1 MMISNGARD
10 LDVRFSNDDVTLSG
24 TLVLPQTVGP
34 HPAVVFIHGS
44 GKNTRE
50 HLRFFADRLASH
62 GIAGLVYDKRGVGE
76 STGEFP
82 DDLISSFGDLAGDAI
97 AGQSLLSE
105 RPDIDSARIGFWGFS
120 QGGWL
125 APLAATRS
133 DKTAFVICVGGPGV
147 DGESQMQFAIPNLMR
162 ADGFTE
168 EEIAETLKDRA
179 YIQVLLQ
186 EIADSGEGWDEL
198 EAQVD
203 RIKRTG
209 LPLYV
214 GIPEA
219 ETKDLRSTINLDA
232 WRNEGSEAE
241 EHDPYAVLARLTCPV
256 LSIYGECDAS
266 VPVAKSVEV
275 FKRALDEAGNSDY
288 TIKVFPKANHGVRV
302 CDDYAEGYLDF
313 MTSWLKERLFK

>member
-1 MMISNGARD
+1 MVSNSARN

-24 TLVLPQTVGP
+24 TLVLPQSNGP

-44 GKNTRE
+44 GPNTRE
-50 HLRFFADRLASH
+50 GLKVFAERFVSH
-62 GIAGLVYDKRGVGE
+62 GIAGLVYDKRGVGY

-82 DDLISSFGDLAGDAI
+82 DDLISSFNNLANDAI
-97 AGQSLLSE
+97 AGKVYLEE
-105 RPDIDSARIGFWGFS
+105 RSDIDSARIGFWGYS

-133 DKTAFVICVGGPGV
+133 NGTAFVVCAGGPGV
-147 DGESQMQFAIPNLMR
+147 DAGSQMQYAIPNMMR

-168 EEIAETLKDRA
+168 EEITETLADRA
-179 YIQVLLQ
+179 YLQNLLH
-186 EIADSGEGWDEL
+186 EIAVSGKGWDEL
-198 EAQVD
+198 QTHVD
-203 RIKRTG
+203 RIKKSG

-214 GIPEA
+214 GIPEN
-219 ETKDLRSTINLDA
+219 ENQDLRDVINVDA

-241 EHDPYAVLARLTCPV
+241 KHDPYAVLAKLTCPV

-275 FKRALDEAGNSDY
+275 YREALEEAGNTDY
-288 TIKVFPKANHGVRV
+288 TIKVFPKADHGVRV
-302 CDDYAEGYLDF
+302 NDDFAEGYLDF
-313 MTSWLKERLFK
+313 MTSWLVDRLF

>member
-1 MMISNGARD
+1 MKCEDTRD
-10 LDVRFSNDDVTLSG
+10 LDLRFSNGDVTLSG
-24 TLVLPQTVGP
+24 TLVLPGTSGP

-44 GKNTRE
+44 GRNTRD
-50 HLRFFADRLASH
+50 HAKFFADTFASH

-82 DDLISSFGDLAGDAI
+82 NDLISSFVDLADDAI
-97 AGQSLLSE
+97 AGQSILRE
-105 RPDIDSARIGFWGFS
+105 RSDIDPARIGFWGFS

-125 APLAATRS
+125 APLAASRS
-133 DKTAFVICVGGPGV
+133 DGTAFVICVGGPGV
-147 DGESQMQFAIPNLMR
+147 DGESQMQYAIPNLMR

-168 EEIAETLKDRA
+168 EAITETLKDRA
-179 YIQVLLQ
+179 YLQ
-186 EIADSGEGWDEL
+186 ELLHQIAVSGEGWEEL
-198 EAQVD
+198 DAQVE

-214 GIPEA
+214 GIPET
-219 ETKDLRSTINLDA
+219 EYQDIRDVIDIDA
-232 WRNEGSEAE
+232 WRPERSEAE
-241 EHDPYAVLARLTCPV
+241 KHDPYAVLKKVTCPV

-275 FKRALDEAGNSDY
+275 FEAALEEAGNADY

-302 CDDYAEGYLDF
+302 GDDYAEGYLEF
-313 MTSWLKERLFK
+313 MTSWLVERLFR